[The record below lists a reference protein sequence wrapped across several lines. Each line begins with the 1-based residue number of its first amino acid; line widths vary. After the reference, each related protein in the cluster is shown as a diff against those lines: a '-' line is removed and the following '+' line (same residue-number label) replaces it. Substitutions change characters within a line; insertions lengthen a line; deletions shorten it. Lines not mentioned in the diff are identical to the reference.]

1 MTAAPDL
8 PHAQREPELLGQ
20 TVVVIGGSA
29 GIGLETARRARGEGA
44 EVVLTA
50 RDPERLARAALELGA
65 RSSAAFDATDFAR
78 LDQFFEEL
86 PAPVDH
92 VMVTAGGPY
101 YAPLATMDFAEARR
115 DLDGHLW
122 LLLHVARKAIDKVR
136 PGGTLL
142 FIGGTGGRRP
152 AVGLSIVSTMT
163 VGLPALAKGLALEL
177 APIRVN
183 LIAPGFVDTPLSAS
197 ILGDQLEARREQ
209 LRATLPIGRVV
220 QPADVAALAIHIM
233 TNTALTGATF
243 DIDGGQQLV
252 AG

>member
-1 MTAAPDL
+1 MTATAEVIS
-8 PHAQREPELLGQ
+8 ARREPELLGQ

-29 GIGLETARRARGEGA
+29 GIGLETARRARAEGA
-44 EVVLTA
+44 DVVLTA
-50 RDPERLARAALELGA
+50 RDPERLERAALALGA
-65 RSSAAFDATDFAR
+65 LSSAAFDATDFAR
-78 LDQFFEEL
+78 LDQFFEDL
-86 PAPVDH
+86 PGPVDH

-122 LLLHVARKAIDKVR
+122 LLLHVARQAIDKVR

-163 VGLPALAKGLALEL
+163 VGLPALTKGLALEI

-197 ILGDQLEARREQ
+197 ILGDQLEARREE

-220 QPADVAALAIHIM
+220 EPADVAALAIHIM